1 MSDDFAPFLHLA
13 ENRRSVRKYRS
24 ESVPTASIERCL
36 EAARL
41 APSANNG
48 QPWEFIIVEDD
59 VIKQKLA
66 KAARFGFLQANPF
79 VSEAPLVVIV
89 NETPGHRPTRWG
101 GRLLGRNFP
110 LMDIGM
116 SVMQFCLQA
125 VQEGLGT
132 CIIGLFSAREV
143 RRAVDFPRSHRTRLI
158 LTLGKPG
165 DGAPVEK
172 KRKAKNQMSRYIGRK
187 EV

>member
-1 MSDDFAPFLHLA
+1 MSDDSAPFLHLA
-13 ENRRSVRKYRS
+13 EKRRSVRKYRS
-24 ESVPTASIERCL
+24 EPVYPATIERCL

-48 QPWEFIIVEDD
+48 QPWEFIVVGDEA
-59 VIKQKLA
+59 VKQKLA
-66 KAARFGFLQANPF
+66 KAARFGLLRANPF
-79 VSEAPLVVIV
+79 VAEAPLVVIV

-116 SVMQFCLQA
+116 AVMQFCLQA
-125 VQEGLGT
+125 AQEELGS
-132 CIIGLFSAREV
+132 CIIGLFSARGV
-143 RRAVDFPRSHRTRLI
+143 RRAVDFPRSHRTRL
-158 LTLGKPG
+158 LLALGKPG

-172 KRKAKNQMSRYIGRK
+172 KRKAKDQMSRYIGRK